1 MLLLET
7 INYIEHYGLL
17 RNKLPDGSYE
27 PVNITHSWNA
37 PHRISNYFLFKLQR
51 HSDHHAFAHKPYQ
64 VLKSY
69 DESPLLP
76 QGYLMMI
83 ILAWYPSLYFEI
95 MNETLIRYKN

>member
-1 MLLLET
+1 MIDLNPYIIFITCPKIYLLHDL
-7 INYIEHYGLL
+7 
-17 RNKLPDGSYE
+17 
-27 PVNITHSWNA
+27 IT
-37 PHRISNYFLFKLQR
+37 ISNYFLFKLQR

-64 VLKSY
+64 ILKSY

-76 QGYLMMI
+76 QGYMMMV